1 MEMAGLVNRSKS
13 VDVAAAAT
21 IAIAEFVD
29 SRPLLRQNAKKAD

>member
-13 VDVAAAAT
+13 VDVAAAT